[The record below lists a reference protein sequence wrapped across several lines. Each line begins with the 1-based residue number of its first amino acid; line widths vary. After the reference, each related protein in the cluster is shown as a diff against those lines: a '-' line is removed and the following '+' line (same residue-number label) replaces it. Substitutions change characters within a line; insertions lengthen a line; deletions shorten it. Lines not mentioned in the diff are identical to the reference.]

1 MYLRQK
7 CPSCKTE
14 AEYVYVQIG
23 HSHCCKNCNY
33 EFTLEAKR
41 FNPLPYIV
49 TIVVIAVVAVGGY
62 FLFKFFH
69 DWWIYRP
76 KTR

>member
-41 FNPLPYIV
+41 FNFLPYLITLAV
-49 TIVVIAVVAVGGY
+49 LAVVAVGGY
-62 FLFKFFH
+62 FLFKTFH

-76 KTR
+76 VSR